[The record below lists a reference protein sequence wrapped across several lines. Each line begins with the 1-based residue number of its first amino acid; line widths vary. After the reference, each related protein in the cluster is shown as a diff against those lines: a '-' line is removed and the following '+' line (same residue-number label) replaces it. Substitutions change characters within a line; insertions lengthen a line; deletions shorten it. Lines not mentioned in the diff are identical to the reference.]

1 MHCTCNNQDGAR
13 QLRHAQKQTRKQLIN
28 TNKHK
33 GTNKNSRNAAKLCK
47 ECCSTQIKMLLKFE
61 RRIEFHSEQIFLFFK
76 LRFCFCYHAE
86 NVFQLKLQQNS
97 SYCNN
102 VLWLILPSLSF
113 TAKHLL
119 FISFAPPRVTCLR
132 PLS

>member
-1 MHCTCNNQDGAR
+1 MQKPRWSASVKTCT
-13 QLRHAQKQTRKQLIN
+13 QTNKQLTN
-28 TNKHK
+28 ANKHQ
-33 GTNKNSRNAAKLCK
+33 GTNKNSRNAAKLCT
-47 ECCSTQIKMLLKFE
+47 ECCSSQIKMLLKFE
-61 RRIEFHSEQIFLFFK
+61 RRIEFHSEQIFLYFK

-86 NVFQLKLQQNS
+86 NVFQLKLHS

-102 VLWLILPSLSF
+102 FFVAYSALIKFDSPCF